1 MSKGLELFAHCVITH
16 NIILFQGLGLYML
29 LSYTKSLAQAFR
41 SAVIMLVTM
50 LTASTIMW
58 TVESLM
64 PVSFGMRL
72 PVMLVIAL
80 LSGLLWH
87 KLLAPY
93 LKVASSYTYLPV
105 FINSA
110 LVGVLLNTY
119 QNDISGDNI
128 IAYGFFCTLG
138 YGLVLIIMAGIRQ
151 RLELA
156 NVPKPLQGIPILL
169 ISAGLLAL
177 ALMGFRF

>member
-1 MSKGLELFAHCVITH
+1 MSKGLELFAHCIVTH
-16 NIILFQGLGLYML
+16 NVILFQGLGIYIL
-29 LSYTKSLAQAFR
+29 LNYTKTLAEAFKA
-41 SAVIMLVTM
+41 AVMMLATM

-58 TVESLM
+58 AAESAL
-64 PVSFGMRL
+64 PISFGMRL
-72 PVMLVIAL
+72 PVILLIAL

-93 LKVASSYTYLPV
+93 HKSSGSYNFLPIFV
-105 FINSA
+105 NSA
-110 LVGVLLNTY
+110 LVGALLNTY
-119 QNDISGDNI
+119 QYDVSGVNI
-128 IAYGFFCTLG
+128 IGYGFFCALG

-156 NVPKPLQGIPILL
+156 NVPKPLRGIPILL
-169 ISAGLLAL
+169 ISTGLLAL